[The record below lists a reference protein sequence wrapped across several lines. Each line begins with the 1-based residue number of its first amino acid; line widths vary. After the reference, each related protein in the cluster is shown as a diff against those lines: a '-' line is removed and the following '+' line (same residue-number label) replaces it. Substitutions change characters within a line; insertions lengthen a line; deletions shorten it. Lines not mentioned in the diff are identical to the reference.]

1 MMIYAKLFQLIM
13 ITPLF

>member
-1 MMIYAKLFQLIM
+1 MIYAKLFQLIM